1 MNLKKV
7 RKILEAL
14 VLATVILPFLL
25 STIFPSLAP
34 LWIALAVGL
43 CAATIFFIGK
53 FWRCPYCGKGLGNSA
68 LGHNAPKFCPNCG
81 HKLDDLE

>member
-14 VLATVILPFLL
+14 VLVTVILPFLL

-34 LWIALAVGL
+34 LWIALAVVL
-43 CAATIFFIGK
+43 CTATIFFIGK
-53 FWRCPYCGKGLGNSA
+53 FWRCPYCGKGLGHNA
-68 LGHNAPKFCPNCG
+68 LGRSAPQFCSRCG

>member
-14 VLATVILPFLL
+14 VLVTVILPVLL
-25 STIFPSLAP
+25 STIFHSLAP

-43 CAATIFFIGK
+43 CAATKFFIGR
-53 FWRCPYCGKGLGNSA
+53 FWRCPYCGKGLGHSA
-68 LGHNAPKFCPNCG
+68 LHHIAPLFCSRCG